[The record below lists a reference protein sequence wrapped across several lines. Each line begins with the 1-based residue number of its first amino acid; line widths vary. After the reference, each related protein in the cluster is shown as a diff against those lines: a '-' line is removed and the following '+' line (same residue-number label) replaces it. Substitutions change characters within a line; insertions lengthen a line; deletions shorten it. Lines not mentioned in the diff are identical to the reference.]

1 MVDLH
6 KYVKLDEIERV
17 LKRPGMY
24 IGSTSLTEQNTY
36 YFDDDGKVQYG
47 IVRFVPGFIKLF
59 DEVLQNSYD
68 HSKRPEGQHLNRID
82 VTLDKVTGEI
92 AVHDNGG
99 IPVEKHPIY
108 DEYIPDFIFGEMG
121 TGSNYDDTVAR
132 EGAGTNGLGAKL
144 TNIYSKEFK
153 VETADGR
160 KRYKK
165 TYKNNRSDESD
176 VAITPSTYK
185 YTKIT
190 WTPDYVRLGMDGLD
204 EDHYRM
210 LVRRV
215 YEIAAASNTITVYL
229 NDKKLDVKGFKSYI
243 EKFTQTFLYLETG
256 KWQLGF
262 TRSDNGFQ
270 HVSFVNACSTW
281 MGGPHVEHVIWQFI
295 KPIQDYVLKKTK
307 QELRPA
313 DIKAQF
319 KVFINTTIN
328 NPAFSSQTKENLTT
342 EPKDFG
348 NDLVVEPNFIKKVL
362 ASPIVEDII
371 EWAVNRQRLQELQEL
386 KKANKEVKNANL
398 KAIKKYETANE
409 KTDRSKCVLFICEGD
424 SAAGPL
430 KAARDP
436 KFQGV
441 FPLKGKPVN
450 VQDVKTSELANNE
463 EITDLM
469 KIIGLKFGEDQK
481 ISELRYGKLVIAS
494 DSDMDGYHIRGLVM
508 SMFQTLWPGLIKQG
522 FVEYLKTPIVRVE
535 QGKKMLDFYT
545 EEEYDTW
552 QKKQTSK
559 NYHSTYIKGLGGN
572 DTKDF
577 RKFMADDQYRVPIE
591 WIDKS
596 DYDAVNLAFDK
607 SKADERKIWLYGG
620 ETSQQLIDG

>member
-36 YFDDDGKVQYG
+36 YFDDEGKVQYG
-47 IVRFVPGFIKLF
+47 TLRFVPGFIKLF

-68 HSKRPEGQHLNRID
+68 HSKRPEGSHLNSIY
-82 VTLDKVTGEI
+82 VTLDMASGRI

-99 IPVEKHPIY
+99 IPVQKHPIY

-153 VETADGR
+153 VETADGIN
-160 KRYKK
+160 RYRK
-165 TYKNNRSDESD
+165 TYENNRSDESNTS
-176 VAITPSTYK
+176 ITPNQNR
-185 YTKIT
+185 YTKIS
-190 WTPDYVRLGMDGLD
+190 WLPDYVRLGMTGLD

-210 LVRRV
+210 LTRRV
-215 YEIAAASNTITVYL
+215 YEIAAASNKITVYL
-229 NDKKLDVKGFKSYI
+229 NDKKLDVRGFKSYI
-243 EKFTQTFLYLETG
+243 EKFTSAFLYMETG

-262 TRSDNGFQ
+262 ARSDNGFQ

-281 MGGPHVEHVIWQFI
+281 VGGTHVEHAIWQFI
-295 KPIQDYVLKKTK
+295 PAIQEHILKKTK
-307 QELRPA
+307 QEIRPA

-319 KVFINTTIN
+319 KIFINATIN
-328 NPAFSSQTKENLTT
+328 NPSFSSQTKENMTT
-342 EPKDFG
+342 EPKDYG
-348 NDLVVEPNFIKKVL
+348 SPLVIEPAFIKKVL

-371 EWAVNRQRLQELQEL
+371 EWAINRQRLQELQDL
-386 KKANKEVKNANL
+386 KKANKDVGKANL
-398 KAIKKYETANE
+398 KSIKKYETANE
-409 KTDRSKCVLFICEGD
+409 KHDRSKCVLFVCEGD
-424 SAAGPL
+424 SAAAPL

-436 KFQGV
+436 KLQGV
-441 FPLKGKPVN
+441 YPLKGKPVN
-450 VQDVKTSELANNE
+450 VQDVKTSELAHNE
-463 EITDLM
+463 EIMDLM

-481 ISELRYGKLVIAS
+481 ISDLRYGKIIIAS
-494 DSDMDGYHIRGLVM
+494 DSDMDGYHIRGLIM
-508 SMFQTLWPGLIKQG
+508 SMFQTLWPSLAKQG

-552 QKKQTSK
+552 RRKQTDK
-559 NYHSTYIKGLGGN
+559 KYHSTYIKGLGGN

-577 RKFMADDQYRVPIE
+577 RKFMADEQYHVPIT
-591 WIDKS
+591 WIDKA

-607 SKADERKIWLYGG
+607 SKADERKVWLYGG
-620 ETSQQLIDG
+620 KTAQELIDG